1 MLGRLLGFT
10 HFNPPIRTSRQLLSA
25 GHSSLLLLPR
35 SRLDPAYIL
44 SEWIFPEVNTSGG
57 RLNSDDESDHRAFLE
72 RVL

>member
-1 MLGRLLGFT
+1 
-10 HFNPPIRTSRQLLSA
+10 
-25 GHSSLLLLPR
+25 LLLPR